1 MASKKIVST
10 LGGVQM
16 MAKRLQYGG
25 GFPQQNRMIKDK
37 RWTLDHATKYS
48 YQAAKVKLLDKAQ
61 IAKALINPNK
71 LTQDYD
77 DKILSLGY
85 EYNFKPGDIFEWCN
99 TNSKWIIYL
108 QDLDELAYFKGK
120 IRRCRYQVSWFD
132 ENNEIQT
139 TYMAVR
145 GPVET
150 AINFIQKNQISVDNP
165 NHSLNILMPKNEATL
180 KYFRRYAKFYLQGI
194 DEGDKNTCWRVEAV
208 DSISMPGVLS
218 ITADEY
224 FSNEFKDDI
233 DNKLVD
239 GLLVKPVTYISEDK
253 FISGDGFIKPKTTHS
268 YKYLGKE
275 APTWSIDAKYP
286 LEYSTNGKT
295 LTLKWT
301 KAYSGQFIIVCNGHE
316 KTVVVESLI

>member
-1 MASKKIVST
+1 MASKKIIST

-25 GFPQQNRMIKDK
+25 GFPQQDRMIKDK

-224 FSNEFKDDI
+224 FSNEL
-233 DNKLVD
+233 N
-239 GLLVKPVTYISEDK
+239 S
-253 FISGDGFIKPKTTHS
+253 
-268 YKYLGKE
+268 
-275 APTWSIDAKYP
+275 
-286 LEYSTNGKT
+286 
-295 LTLKWT
+295 
-301 KAYSGQFIIVCNGHE
+301 
-316 KTVVVESLI
+316 